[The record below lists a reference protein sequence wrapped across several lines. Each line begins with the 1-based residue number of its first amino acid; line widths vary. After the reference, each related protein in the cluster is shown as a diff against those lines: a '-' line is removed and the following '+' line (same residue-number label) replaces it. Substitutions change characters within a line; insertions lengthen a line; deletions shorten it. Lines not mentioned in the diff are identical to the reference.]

1 MDGMKISE
9 LSARS
14 GVPTST
20 LRYCEAEGLLPAE
33 RAGNGYRVYGPA
45 AVDRLAFIAQAKHL
59 DLPLSSVRELVD
71 AWESEPCQS
80 VRAKYRPLLAER
92 AEQVDERRAALGA
105 LRASLATA
113 VERLDALPERD
124 TPCDDSCTG
133 LAGADRSLPVALPVV
148 PPEMLPVV
156 AAEPAAI
163 ACSLGSGDY
172 SARVAEWR
180 DLLTDAPRVDV
191 DGGVRAT
198 LPTSAL
204 DRTATLAA
212 AEQECCAFYAIRIDL
227 HGPTFDLTLTAPPG
241 AAVMLDDLLPAT
253 EGTAR

>member
-1 MDGMKISE
+1 MDGMRISE

-14 GVPTST
+14 GVPAST
-20 LRYCEAEGLLPAE
+20 LRYYEDEGLLPAD

-80 VRAKYRPLLAER
+80 VRAKYRPMLAER
-92 AEQVDERRAALGA
+92 ATQVDERKVALDA
-105 LRASLATA
+105 LSATLTTA
-113 VERLDALPERD
+113 IGRLDALPGRD
-124 TPCDDSCTG
+124 EPCDAGCTF
-133 LAGADRSLPVALPVV
+133 LDRARPALPIASTG
-148 PPEMLPVV
+148 PES
-156 AAEPAAI
+156 I

-180 DLLTDAPRVDV
+180 DLLAGAPRVDV

-198 LPTSAL
+198 LPTTAL
-204 DRTATLAA
+204 ETAAALAA
-212 AEQECCAFYAIRIDL
+212 AEQGCCAFYGIRIDL
-227 HGPTFDLTLTAPPG
+227 HGSTFDLTITAPPE
-241 AAVMLDDLLPAT
+241 AASMLADLLPTMENA
-253 EGTAR
+253 AR

>member
-1 MDGMKISE
+1 MDGMRISE

-14 GVPTST
+14 GVPAST
-20 LRYCEAEGLLPAE
+20 LRYYEAEGLLPAA
-33 RAGNGYRVYGPA
+33 RAGNGYRIYGPA

-80 VRAKYRPLLAER
+80 VRAKYRPMLDER
-92 AEQVDERRAALGA
+92 AAQVDERRTALGA
-105 LRASLATA
+105 LRATLATA
-113 VERLDALPERD
+113 AERLDALPDRD
-124 TPCDDSCTG
+124 EPCDDGCTG
-133 LAGADRSLPVALPVV
+133 LAGTDPSLPAVL
-148 PPEMLPVV
+148 PEMPLV
-156 AAEPAAI
+156 AAAALAPI

-172 SARVAEWR
+172 SVRVAKWR
-180 DLLTDAPRVDV
+180 DLLMDAPRVDV

-204 DRTATLAA
+204 ARTAALAA
-212 AEQECCAFYAIRIDL
+212 AEQECCAFYAVRIDL

-241 AAVMLDDLLPAT
+241 AAYLLDDLLPAT
-253 EGTAR
+253 ESPAR